1 MKLTSVLAS
10 AVLAGAAF
18 VAQPALAADLSHP
31 PQALMLVDGSA
42 GFSASFAAGN
52 YNNTF
57 LDRYTFSVADPE
69 GARVDALVGS
79 IARSDLVGLEING
92 FYLYDSMNMLMGG
105 GVMQQA
111 GTIDLWT
118 ISTPGG
124 LPLGDYS
131 VIVAGRLVSDVAG
144 SYGGN
149 LNLAPVPEPD
159 TAAMLAAGLG
169 VLGVV
174 LRRRKQTPA

>member
-10 AVLAGAAF
+10 AVLAGAAC
-18 VAQPALAADLSHP
+18 VAQPALAADISHP

-57 LDRYTFSVADPE
+57 MDRYTFSVTDPA
-69 GARVDALVGS
+69 GSMVDALVGS
-79 IARSDLVGLEING
+79 IARSAMVGLEING
-92 FYLYDSMNMLMGG
+92 FDLYDSTNMLMGS
-105 GVMQQA
+105 GVMHQS
-111 GTIDLWT
+111 GTIDQWT
-118 ISTPGG
+118 ISTPTGI
-124 LPLGDYS
+124 PLGDYS
-131 VIVAGRLVSDVAG
+131 IMVSGRLVSDVAG

-169 VLGVV
+169 VLGAV